1 MFKGVKSKLSSPN
14 SIAQGKATQSNRAA
28 TPMHRLA
35 RDNRGNSEMVA
46 VLVLIVV
53 VLVIAAVIFLP
64 GMKDYFQNTVAPGMK
79 TATQNLFNFG
89 G

>member
-1 MFKGVKSKLSSPN
+1 MFKSKSKLGSPN
-14 SIAQGKATQSNRAA
+14 SISRGKATQSNSTV
-28 TPMHRLA
+28 TPMHRLV

-64 GMKDYFQNTVAPGMK
+64 GMKDYIQNTVAPGMK
-79 TATQNLFNFG
+79 TATQNLINFKS
-89 G
+89 